1 MTTTTDEPATNT
13 TAKTVIA
20 TTNDNGTIVVA
31 ARQRKYRGTVE
42 ATAGS
47 GTLRLVN
54 DLDVEDYLKG
64 MGEVRDPSWPPAAL
78 RAQAI
83 AARTYALRAMAKG
96 GELCDTQRCQ
106 VYLGAQAEYPQMNAA
121 VAATNQKVLA
131 YGKALASAVYSANA
145 GGYSA
150 TREEGFGTPPTDNDY
165 PYLRAAPYPSRDQA
179 PWQVTVALT
188 DVANRLGYP
197 AGQLQAVTVTRTGPS
212 GRALEVTLDGAK
224 GPKAVTGI
232 AFDAALGLRSALF
245 TTRVDVGEAPP
256 PPPPSA
262 ADAELQAPPD
272 EAAALA
278 ATEVAVAD
286 DMAAIDELYAAAG
299 AAPSTN
305 GGDTDNK
312 IDPRIAVLASWSA
325 TAALGAVMV
334 AISGRRHQRRKR
346 PTPGP
351 SPSAPPAADDSA

>member
-1 MTTTTDEPATNT
+1 
-13 TAKTVIA
+13 
-20 TTNDNGTIVVA
+20 VVA
-31 ARQRKYRGTVE
+31 ARQRRYRGTVE

-106 VYLGAQAEYPQMNAA
+106 VYLGAQAEYQQMNAA
-121 VAATNQKVLA
+121 VAATKEKVLA
-131 YGKALASAVYSANA
+131 YGNALASAVYSANA

-150 TREEGFGTPPTDNDY
+150 TREEGFGTPPADNDY

-188 DVANRLGYP
+188 DVANRLGY
-197 AGQLQAVTVTRTGPS
+197 AGGQLQNVTVARTGPS
-212 GRALEVTLDGAK
+212 GRALEVVLDGTR
-224 GPKAVTGI
+224 GPKSVTGL

-245 TTRVDVGEAPP
+245 TVRVDVGEPP
-256 PPPPSA
+256 PPPPPASPTEA
-262 ADAELQAPPD
+262 LQAPPD

-286 DMAAIDELYAAAG
+286 DLAALDELYAAAG
-299 AAPSTN
+299 AAADGNHPSDGTR
-305 GGDTDNK
+305 DNTGL
-312 IDPRIAVLASWSA
+312 DPRLAVVASWCA
-325 TAALGAVMV
+325 TAALGA
-334 AISGRRHQRRKR
+334 AGIALSGRRRRRKPS

-351 SPSAPPAADDSA
+351 SPSAPTAADDSA